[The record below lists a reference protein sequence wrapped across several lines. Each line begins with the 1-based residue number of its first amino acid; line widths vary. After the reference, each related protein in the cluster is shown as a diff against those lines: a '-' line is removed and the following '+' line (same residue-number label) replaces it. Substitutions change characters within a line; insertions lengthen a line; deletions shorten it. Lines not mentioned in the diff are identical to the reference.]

1 MRLPARGRPDAL
13 AAAHLPAFLPEA
25 VVYLAASV
33 VLVPLFIRAR
43 LGAVLGY
50 LAAGILI
57 GPSLLGFYD
66 NPEQVLQFAE
76 FGIVLLL
83 FVIGLELQPSR
94 LWAMRRDIF
103 GLGAAQVVLC
113 GLALTGLL
121 QLLTN
126 LTWAAALVVGLPLGL
141 SSTALVMQILSERG
155 LTGMPFGQRSF
166 AILLF
171 QDLSIVPLLTIVAAL
186 SRVPDPDALP
196 GWQLAGLTV
205 AALLFLILVGR
216 YALPVVFHI
225 VGRLGAREAFV
236 AAGLLCV
243 LGSALLMAS
252 LGLSMALGAFV
263 AGVMLAES
271 PYRHALEA
279 DIEPFRGLLVGL
291 FFVAIGMTL
300 DFRVVADQWLLVVAL
315 VVGVMTVKAA
325 TIAVLARS
333 FGSNWRH
340 TAKMGVLL
348 AQGGE
353 FGFVLFAEAER
364 GLLISHAAAQLF
376 GAVVTISMVLTPLL
390 FPLLIRILPGEIAE
404 ARDGP
409 ESVGRENGGEHRALI
424 VGAGRFGQVVGQM
437 LRARGAEVIAVDLDV
452 ELIDT
457 SRRFGGTV
465 YFGDGR
471 RVDILRAAGADAAD
485 VLVFAIDGAWDPEA
499 TLSAIRQTWP
509 ELPILAR
516 AFDRTHLLALRRAG
530 VDAVVRETFDAGVS
544 LGRQALATLGTP
556 EAAVDAIETEFRRRD
571 DERLDLQLCSGDLM
585 SGAENIIRGRLSF
598 DAAGLAEIPFD
609 EIETPEGQ
617 AEAAA

>member
-1 MRLPARGRPDAL
+1 L

-33 VLVPLFIRAR
+33 VLVPLFVRAK

-121 QLLTN
+121 LALTG
-126 LTWAAALVVGLPLGL
+126 LTWQAALVVGLPLGL
-141 SSTALVMQILSERG
+141 SSTALVMQILAERG
-155 LTGMPFGQRSF
+155 ITGTPFGQRGF

-186 SRVPDPDALP
+186 SRVPDPQALP
-196 GWQLAGLTV
+196 GWQMAGLTV
-205 AALLFLILVGR
+205 AALAFLVVVGR
-216 YALPVVFHI
+216 YALPWVFHI

-300 DFRVVADQWLLVVAL
+300 DFRVLADQWLLVVAL

-325 TIAVLARS
+325 TIAVLARG

-340 TAKMGVLL
+340 ALKMGALL

-376 GAVVTISMVLTPLL
+376 GAVVTISMVATPLL
-390 FPLLIRILPGEIAE
+390 FPLVLRLLPREPTE

-409 ESVGRENGGEHRALI
+409 ETAEPDEDAETRALV
-424 VGAGRFGQVVGQM
+424 VGSGRFGQVVAQM
-437 LRARGAEVIAVDLDV
+437 LRARGATVTAVDLDV

-457 SRRFGGTV
+457 TRRFGNTV
-465 YFGDGR
+465 YYGDGR

-485 VLVFAIDGAWDPEA
+485 VLVFAIDGAWDPDV

-509 ELPILAR
+509 DLPILAR
-516 AFDRTHLLALRRAG
+516 AFDRTHWLALRRAG
-530 VDAVVRETFDAGVS
+530 VETVVRETFDSGVH
-544 LGRQALATLGTP
+544 LGREALAALGTP
-556 EAAVDAIETEFRRRD
+556 EAAIDAIEAEFRRRD
-571 DERLDLQLCSGDLM
+571 ADRLDLQLCSGDMM
-585 SGAENIIRGRLSF
+585 SGAENIIRGRLDF
-598 DAAGLAEIPFD
+598 DAAGLAEIPFA
-609 EIETPEGQ
+609 EVMPPEGQ
-617 AEAAA
+617 AAAVE